1 MPKKTSSDAAF
12 FFFRSGLSRRR
23 AELRRRREGIKGRRQ
38 KVFATPG
45 EKFLAA
51 YISPLS
57 ARTGGATNSPPR
69 KARPEQRERRQG
81 GNLQPASRA
90 DHRATAALCRGG
102 KGDGV
107 SRQQP
112 LTLTFAIRL
121 YTAWRVCRL
130 SGVSLTTAC
139 LGRSRRGPWPC
150 P

>member
-38 KVFATPG
+38 KVFAAPG

-57 ARTGGATNSPPR
+57 AGTGGATTSPPR
-69 KARPEQRERRQG
+69 KARPEQRKRRQE

-90 DHRATAALCRGG
+90 GHRATAVLCRGG
-102 KGDGV
+102 ESDGA

-121 YTAWRVCRL
+121 YTNPPAG
-130 SGVSLTTAC
+130 SAE
-139 LGRSRRGPWPC
+139 LGGSAALAE
-150 P
+150 